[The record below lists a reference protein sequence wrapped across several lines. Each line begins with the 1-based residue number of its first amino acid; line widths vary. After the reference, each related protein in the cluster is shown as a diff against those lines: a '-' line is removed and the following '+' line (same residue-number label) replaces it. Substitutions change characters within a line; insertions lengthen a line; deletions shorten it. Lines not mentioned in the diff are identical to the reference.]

1 MGRRIHLIVC
11 IFTVR
16 FKHPHE
22 HSKPL
27 IAIPWKGP
35 HTHRCECCS
44 HWNVD
49 YSSNLQSAIVR
60 VGPTTRPGRDCQE
73 GTAGRKA
80 KRGGK
85 NLAPSAWAVCAAG
98 PLQAEPLPGIL
109 GRRCRV
115 LLFFF
120 FYFWFCFKCLFRA
133 VCGCLQARSQK
144 QSSREG
150 YTAGAFTAG
159 WGGPHYG
166 SSVAVLTLTRPSGK
180 GMFSCSGL
188 SAASASASVASCH
201 SPTL

>member
-1 MGRRIHLIVC
+1 MLFALKRRLL
-11 IFTVR
+11 
-16 FKHPHE
+16 E
-22 HSKPL
+22 
-27 IAIPWKGP
+27 
-35 HTHRCECCS
+35 
-44 HWNVD
+44 
-49 YSSNLQSAIVR
+49 QSAICNR
-60 VGPTTRPGRDCQE
+60 ACGPNDTARKGLPGRDCRAE
-73 GTAGRKA
+73 SEARREKPGTFCLGCLCSGPAPGRA
-80 KRGGK
+80 
-85 NLAPSAWAVCAAG
+85 SAWHFRQKV
-98 PLQAEPLPGIL
+98 PGAFI
-109 GRRCRV
+109 
-115 LLFFF
+115 FF